1 MRTPAD
7 RHIRIMSMTF
17 GMIARGI
24 AIASTPNAFARA
36 PSGWQK
42 PFCMST
48 TSSPTS
54 FGSNRGSSILRTLS
68 SGIALAPP
76 MARGGAPLCGDA
88 RTRGSLSCRLRRVV
102 DNAVLLGDG
111 RGGPVSEREDR
122 AGRVD
127 AGRGHEETAARKEEV
142 RHIVGAPVRV
152 RDARERIL
160 PHPRRAHVMACE
172 HTRGQGRALRDHLA
186 RTGLANDLRH
196 LDHHELLQ
204 RDGVRVIPVMDA
216 KAWPAVG
223 ETDRPIELQAVLF
236 HRKVLAQ

>member
-17 GMIARGI
+17 GMIARGM

-111 RGGPVSEREDR
+111 RGGPVSERD
-122 AGRVD
+122 D
-127 AGRGHEETAARKEEV
+127 
-142 RHIVGAPVRV
+142 
-152 RDARERIL
+152 RERIL

-186 RTGLANDLRH
+186 RTGLANDLGH
-196 LDHHELLQ
+196 LDHHELLH